1 MGLAVSQG
9 FQNEPLEASSLFRV
23 LLDAMA
29 RPGTIHSLPV
39 EMESFDSLNKGAML
53 SILTLSDHE
62 SPVWLDEKTNTQDVQ
77 SLVQFHCSAP
87 LVQEKRKAMFA
98 VFAEMPDENDLADFD
113 IGTSD
118 YPDASATLIIQVKNL
133 SNEAGVT
140 LTGPGIKS
148 KTQLKV
154 DGLDGSFW
162 AWIKRNN
169 ARFPLGIDVI
179 LTTDRALAAL
189 PRSVQVMELV

>member
-9 FQNEPLEASSLFRV
+9 FQNEPLEASSSFRT

-29 RPGTIHSLPV
+29 RPATIHSLPV
-39 EMESFDSLNKGAML
+39 EIESFDSLNKGTML
-53 SILTLSDHE
+53 SILTLTDHE
-62 SPVWLDEKTNTQDVQ
+62 SPVWLDEKTNTDGVQ
-77 SLVQFHCSAP
+77 NFIRFHCSAP
-87 LVQEKRKAMFA
+87 LVQEKSKAMFA
-98 VFAEMPDENDLADFD
+98 VFAEMPNENELADFS

-118 YPDASATLIIQVKNL
+118 YPDASVTLIIQVKSL
-133 SNEAGVT
+133 SNEASVT

-148 KTQLKV
+148 KIQLKA

-162 AWIKRNN
+162 AWVKHNN

-179 LTTDRALAAL
+179 LTTDTTVAAL

>member
-9 FQNEPLEASSLFRV
+9 FQNEPLEASSSFRV

-29 RPGTIHSLPV
+29 RPGTIHDLPV
-39 EMESFDSLNKGAML
+39 EMESLDSLNKGTML
-53 SILTLSDHE
+53 SILTLADHE
-62 SPVWLDEKTNTQDVQ
+62 SPVWLDEKTNIDGVQ
-77 SLVQFHCSAP
+77 NFVRFHCSAP
-87 LVQEKRKAMFA
+87 LVQEKSKAMFA
-98 VFAEMPDENDLADFD
+98 VFAEMPNENELGDFS

-118 YPDASATLIIQVKNL
+118 YPDASATLIIQVKSL

-179 LTTDRALAAL
+179 LTTDKALTAL
-189 PRSVQVMELV
+189 PRSVQIMELV